1 MNMLALETTHPELPK
16 VLVAEDN
23 NVLGD
28 VIRFN
33 LLRAGCDVTLVR
45 NGKEAR
51 EQLSTSI
58 FDLLLTDFEM
68 PHINGAELCRIAR
81 EELDLHSMAILLCSA
96 KSLEI
101 DHDRLKSKY
110 SIASILAK
118 PFSMSELTDLVLKL
132 IAPAHG
138 VQLSS
143 FSKTVLSH

>member
-1 MNMLALETTHPELPK
+1 MLASETTPRETPK

-33 LLRAGCDVTLVR
+33 LQRAGCNVTLSR
-45 NGKEAR
+45 NGKDAV
-51 EQLSTSI
+51 EQLSTET
-58 FDLLLTDFEM
+58 FDILLTDYEM

-81 EELDLHSMAILLCSA
+81 EELDLRNMAIILCSA

-101 DHDRLKSKY
+101 NHDRLKSKY
-110 SIASILAK
+110 SITEILAK
-118 PFSMSELTDLVLKL
+118 PFSMRELTDLVLKQ

-138 VQLSS
+138 VQWTSS
-143 FSKTVLSH
+143 SKPLPSN

>member
-1 MNMLALETTHPELPK
+1 MLASDTTPRETPK

-33 LLRAGCDVTLVR
+33 LQRAGCNVTLSR
-45 NGKEAR
+45 NGKDAV
-51 EQLSTSI
+51 EQLSTET
-58 FDLLLTDFEM
+58 FDILLTDYEM

-81 EELDLHSMAILLCSA
+81 EELDLRNMAIILCSA

-101 DHDRLKSKY
+101 NHDRLKSEY
-110 SIASILAK
+110 SITEILAK
-118 PFSMSELTDLVLKL
+118 PFSMRELTDLVLKQ

-138 VQLSS
+138 VQWIS
-143 FSKTVLSH
+143 FPKPLPSH